1 MMKSL
6 RKERVSMTE
15 KWSDNPRIR
24 AVEENLK
31 RIRHQV
37 AEAALRA
44 GRDPQEIVLMG
55 ATKTV
60 PPEIINFAI
69 SRGLTHIGENR
80 VQEMLSKLP
89 DLELGT
95 ARLHFIGH
103 LQSNKVRKLI
113 PTVSM
118 IQSVDSPKLAETI
131 ARISLEAS
139 TVTDVLIEVNIG
151 GEESKAGI
159 HPDAAAEFAAQ
170 IGELPGIRLRGLMAI
185 PPICENSAQ
194 IRNYFSEIYKLF
206 IDIRAKKSD
215 NSHMNV
221 LSMGMSGDFAD
232 AISEGSTMIRVGS
245 ALFGSR
251 IGAAGV

>member
-1 MMKSL
+1 MMAMNS
-6 RKERVSMTE
+6 
-15 KWSDNPRIR
+15 I
-24 AVEENLK
+24 AENLK
-31 RIRHQV
+31 AVENR
-37 AEAALRA
+37 
-44 GRDPQEIVLMG
+44 IVLACSRVG
-55 ATKTV
+55 RSPGEVKLVGVTKTV
-60 PPEIINFAI
+60 PTERIREGVKAGIAI
-69 SRGLTHIGENR
+69 L
-80 VQEMLSKLP
+80 
-89 DLELGT
+89 LELGT